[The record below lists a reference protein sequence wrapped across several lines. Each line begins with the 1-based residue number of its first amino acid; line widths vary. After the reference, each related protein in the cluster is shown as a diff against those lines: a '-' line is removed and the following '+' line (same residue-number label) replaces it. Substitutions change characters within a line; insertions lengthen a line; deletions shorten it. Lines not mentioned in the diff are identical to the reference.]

1 MAECGTDAQIHVSR
15 YEGGPQAWPIGPARG
30 RSVGAELAS
39 EKHSTF
45 HTCTSFISRFSL
57 IKQESQERGFK
68 IHTVL
73 KR

>member
-1 MAECGTDAQIHVSR
+1 MAECGTDAQIHVCR
-15 YEGGPQAWPIGPARG
+15 YEGGPQAWPSER
-30 RSVGAELAS
+30 RTGALSWRRTLLANS
-39 EKHSTF
+39 QHVPYFYVFLSA
-45 HTCTSFISRFSL
+45 FSL